1 MIQTSKQIS
10 GFRNYLRNTDFKVE
24 SSPRFDVWNLK
35 SGIWNLEFRHMQ
47 ILEIRTL
54 RGPNYWSGYWK
65 KLIIMRLDIG
75 EYEQKP
81 SDKIEGFNDR
91 TREVMPGLQVHGCSY
106 GEEGGFFRR
115 LDEGT
120 WAGHIIE
127 HLALE
132 YQTMAGMDTGYGR
145 TRETGQPGVYNVV
158 FSYHEEEVGRFA
170 AKAAVQLFLE
180 LAEGKAVGEVKRE
193 IAENV
198 QRMREIREDVRFGPS
213 TGSLIDEAVNRGIP
227 YIRLND
233 QSLVQLGYGVYQK
246 RIQATTTANT
256 NMIAVDIAGNKHATK
271 KLLGDMGVPV
281 PKGFRIRNND
291 ELEETLESV
300 GFPAVIKPLD
310 GNHGKGATVGV
321 RTLDDARTAFE
332 KAKEYSRWVIVE
344 QQLEGADFRALVVNN
359 RLIAVAERVPAHV
372 IGDGKLTIQELI
384 DKENTDPRRGYGH
397 ENVLTQ
403 IDIDNQVVRCIR
415 KSGYELDSI
424 PKKGER
430 VFLKTTANISTGG
443 TAIDLTDEVH
453 PENVFLFE
461 RIAKIIGLD
470 VAGIDIIAPNVS
482 EPLRES
488 GGGIIEVNA
497 APGFRM
503 HLAPSQGIG
512 RNVAEHVIDM
522 LFPTGTP
529 SRIPIFAIT
538 GTNGKTTTT
547 RLIAHILRNS
557 GRTVGFTTTD
567 GTYIGNEQITKG
579 DNTGPV
585 SAQLVLK
592 DPTVDVAVLETA
604 RGGII
609 RSGLGFDHA
618 DIGVVLNVAA
628 DHLGL
633 KDVNTLEDLARVKS
647 VIARAVNRRGFAVL
661 NAEDELVY
669 KMRELVDG
677 RVVCFSMDENHP
689 NIRRRAERG
698 RVSCVFENGFVTI
711 LKGKWKVRVEKV
723 ANVPLT
729 YGGRA
734 EFMIQ
739 NVLAATLACFVH
751 GVSIEDI
758 RVGLTTFNAGTAQ
771 TPGRLNFVEVG
782 QVTVLM
788 DYAHNPAGAL
798 GLTNFIKKLPYKYR
812 TAILNGTGDRRDD
825 DIREF
830 AKIIADN
837 FDRVIIRRGNY
848 LRGRTEEELIGLLQ
862 EGVAKS
868 ENKPQVRVIPESRD
882 AIRHAI
888 EHGRKGE
895 LVVTLADLVPD
906 DIKYVQEIRDSIL
919 EAQRGAGIWFCLLQ
933 HFQ

>member
-1 MIQTSKQIS
+1 
-10 GFRNYLRNTDFKVE
+10 
-24 SSPRFDVWNLK
+24 
-35 SGIWNLEFRHMQ
+35 MQ
-47 ILEIRTL
+47 VLEIRTL

-65 KLIIMRLDIG
+65 KLIIMRLDIEG
-75 EYEQKP
+75 YEDTPTDQLDGFYDRMAEIMP
-81 SDKIEGFNDR
+81 SLIS
-91 TREVMPGLQVHGCSY
+91 HGCSY
-106 GEEGGFFRR
+106 QEEGGFLRR
-115 LDEGT
+115 VKEGT
-120 WAGHIIE
+120 WAGHVIE

-132 YQTMAGMDTGYGR
+132 YQTLAGMDTGYGR
-145 TRETGQPGVYNVV
+145 TRETDERGVYNVV

-170 AKAAVQLFLE
+170 ARASVRLFLD
-180 LAEGKAVGEVKRE
+180 LAEEKPLDEIRAQ
-193 IAENV
+193 IAEDV
-198 QRMREIREDVRFGPS
+198 QQMREIREEVRFGPS
-213 TGSLIDEAVNRGIP
+213 TGSLVEEAETRDIP
-227 YIRLND
+227 FIRLND
-233 QSLVQLGYGVYQK
+233 QSLVQLGYGVHQK

-256 NMIAVDIAGNKHATK
+256 NMIAVDIAANKHATK

-281 PKGFRIRNND
+281 PKGFRIREMD
-291 ELEETLESV
+291 ELEKTVASV
-300 GFPAVIKPLD
+300 GYPVVIKPLD
-310 GNHGKGATVGV
+310 GNHGKGATVGITDLEHAQV
-321 RTLDDARTAFE
+321 AFE

-344 QQLEGADFRALVVNN
+344 QQLQGADFRALVVNN
-359 RLIAVAERVPAHV
+359 RLIAVAERIPAHIV
-372 IGDGKLTIQELI
+372 GDGEQTIQQLI
-384 DKENTDPRRGYGH
+384 DATNADPRRGYGH
-397 ENVLTQ
+397 ENVLTTINVDGQ
-403 IDIDNQVVRCIR
+403 TTRCIR
-415 KSGYELDSI
+415 AKGYDLETVL
-424 PKKGER
+424 PKDE
-430 VFLKTTANISTGG
+430 VLHLKTTANISTGG
-443 TAIDLTDEVH
+443 TAIDRTDEVH
-453 PENVFLFE
+453 PQNVFLFE
-461 RIAKIIGLD
+461 RIARIIGLD
-470 VAGIDIIAPNVS
+470 VAGVDIIAPNVS
-482 EPLRES
+482 EPIAEN

-503 HLAPSQGIG
+503 HLSPSEGIG

-522 LFPTGTP
+522 LFPRGTP
-529 SRIPIFAIT
+529 SRIPIIAIT

-547 RLIAHILRNS
+547 RLIAHVLRNS
-557 GRTVGFTTTD
+557 GRSVGFTTTD
-567 GTYIGNEQITKG
+567 GTYIGNEQIVRG

-604 RGGII
+604 RGGIL
-609 RSGLGFDHA
+609 RSGLGFDHC

-647 VIARAVNRRGFAVL
+647 VVPRAVSRRGFAIL

-798 GLTNFIKKLPYKYR
+798 GLTNFINKLPHKQR
-812 TAILNGTGDRRDD
+812 TVVLNGTGDRRDD

-830 AKIIADN
+830 ARIIADN
-837 FDRVIIRRGNY
+837 FDRVIIRRGHY
-848 LRGRTEEELIGLLQ
+848 LRGRTDDGMFQLLK
-862 EGVAKS
+862 EGIAQS
-868 ENKPQVRVIPESRD
+868 GNKPEVQVIPE
-882 AIRHAI
+882 
-888 EHGRKGE
+888 
-895 LVVTLADLVPD
+895 
-906 DIKYVQEIRDSIL
+906 
-919 EAQRGAGIWFCLLQ
+919 
-933 HFQ
+933 